1 MRKEKRN
8 DRIRWTIIQHTV
20 LPLSQQNILSLIY
33 FPENCF
39 FSEICL
45 FLQSASSAS
54 DVKNFIRP
62 VEKLVILPLINMSLD
77 YCAALNYSIMLFDVN
92 KSGRYLKPLLNFKS
106 LIEENYEKNF
116 LSFMR
121 QFYEWVC

>member
-1 MRKEKRN
+1 
-8 DRIRWTIIQHTV
+8 
-20 LPLSQQNILSLIY
+20 
-33 FPENCF
+33 
-39 FSEICL
+39 
-45 FLQSASSAS
+45 
-54 DVKNFIRP
+54 
-62 VEKLVILPLINMSLD
+62 MSLD